1 MSDVWPQQLETE
13 TVSHWTWD
21 SSIWLSWLTDNLKRS
36 PSLPSSPGVPT
47 HVTTASLLSE
57 LEIWTQTL
65 HLQSECLTTWAIPQ
79 PWEWFL
85 KSTIPVLLLRWSWE
99 GKRLYHISLS
109 FTTTHTVYHHSEMD
123 DLFIRRLAHIYR
135 VNCLPACMSVHC
147 MHDWYPQRS
156 EEGIRSPGT
165 AIIEGCE
172 QQVRAR
178 NGKQGPLQEPQ
189 CT

>member
-1 MSDVWPQQLETE
+1 
-13 TVSHWTWD
+13 
-21 SSIWLSWLTDNLKRS
+21 
-36 PSLPSSPGVPT
+36 
-47 HVTTASLLSE
+47 
-57 LEIWTQTL
+57 
-65 HLQSECLTTWAIPQ
+65 
-79 PWEWFL
+79 
-85 KSTIPVLLLRWSWE
+85 
-99 GKRLYHISLS
+99 
-109 FTTTHTVYHHSEMD
+109 MD

-156 EEGIRSPGT
+156 EEGIRSPET